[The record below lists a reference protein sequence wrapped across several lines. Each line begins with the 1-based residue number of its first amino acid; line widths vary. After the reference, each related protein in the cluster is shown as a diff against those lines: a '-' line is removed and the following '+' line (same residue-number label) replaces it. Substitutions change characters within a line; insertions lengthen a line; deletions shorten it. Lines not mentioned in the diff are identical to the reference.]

1 MKRVK
6 PTAFPA
12 SPLLGAPTDLGAAI
26 RAAMGFGVDL
36 FALPRSKREAA
47 QRRLAS
53 LATLH
58 ERRSD

>member
-1 MKRVK
+1 
-6 PTAFPA
+6 
-12 SPLLGAPTDLGAAI
+12 
-26 RAAMGFGVDL
+26 MGFGVDL